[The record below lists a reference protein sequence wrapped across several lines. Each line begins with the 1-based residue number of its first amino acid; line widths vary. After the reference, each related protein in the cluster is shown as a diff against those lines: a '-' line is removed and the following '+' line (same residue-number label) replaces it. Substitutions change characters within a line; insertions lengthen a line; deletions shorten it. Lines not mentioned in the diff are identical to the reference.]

1 MGWAIAFC
9 GLPGVAQADDT
20 KRSSAPPA
28 YSGLN
33 NSARITDIMS
43 KPESMNHASR
53 VSLAVFAALLLA
65 PHIYTQTPPLQKI
78 TINYATRTGTSW
90 PLYIAKEAGY
100 FRKYGLDVDIAFA
113 VHPAGIAMVISEGA
127 AMTNYPLEQAMLAGS
142 KGGTLVIVGSPFR
155 KSLFALM
162 ADKRFATVRDLKG
175 KRIGVSQLG
184 DAPYN
189 YAVGLLGKFGL
200 TPRDVQWV
208 PIGTDVNGRAAALVG
223 GRVDATMI
231 TAPVYFKLEE
241 KGYKS
246 LANTSDYDDIYAPTV
261 YVFKRSFILA
271 NPKLPELLIKAHA
284 EAIKRF
290 YDDKDFAL
298 KAYMKY
304 TPEDLKELSRVYDR
318 YAKANT
324 FERVPYVLLP
334 AVQYMVDHPV
344 DEQAAALMRS
354 FDFRTIIDNSTVER
368 LVREGYFEK
377 LFGPGIK
384 QEEDRKAKLAFR

>member
-1 MGWAIAFC
+1 VF
-9 GLPGVAQADDT
+9 PF
-20 KRSSAPPA
+20 R
-28 YSGLN
+28 
-33 NSARITDIMS
+33 R
-43 KPESMNHASR
+43 
-53 VSLAVFAALLLA
+53 LAVFAALLIA
-65 PHIYTQTPPLQKI
+65 PPIPAQTSSAQKI
-78 TINYATRTGTSW
+78 TINYASRTGTTW

-100 FRKYGLDVDIAFA
+100 FQKYGLDVDIAFA
-113 VHPAGIAMVISEGA
+113 VHPAAIAMVISGEA

-142 KGGTLVIVGSPFR
+142 KGGSLVIVGSPYR

-162 ADKRFATVRDLKG
+162 AGKSVGSVRDLRG
-175 KRIGVSQLG
+175 KTIGVSQIG

-261 YVFKRSFILA
+261 YLFRKATIAA

-290 YDDKDFAL
+290 YEDKDFAL
-298 KAYMKY
+298 KAYVKY
-304 TPEDLKELSRVYDR
+304 APEDLTDLARVYDR
-318 YAKANT
+318 YAKTNT
-324 FERVPYVLLP
+324 FERVPYVI
-334 AVQYMVDHPV
+334 AASVQYMIDHPV
-344 DEQAAALMRS
+344 DDQSAAQMKS
-354 FDFRTIIDNSTVER
+354 FDFRTIIDNSTVDR
-368 LVREGYFEK
+368 LVREGFFEK

-384 QEEDRKAKLAFR
+384 EEEERKVRIAFH